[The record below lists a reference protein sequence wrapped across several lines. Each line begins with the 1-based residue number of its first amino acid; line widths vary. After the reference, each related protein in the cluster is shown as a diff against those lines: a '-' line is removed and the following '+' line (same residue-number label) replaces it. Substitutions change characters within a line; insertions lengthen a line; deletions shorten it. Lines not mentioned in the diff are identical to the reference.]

1 METVFRLVVVVFLLL
16 SPLSSK
22 ASVFD
27 YDQTLVTA
35 VSNSAVWHKL
45 LHFESGYLHEAKS
58 SVNTSDF
65 FLSPNGST
73 NAKAELI
80 ATIKA
85 LTSVAQTQCQFP
97 ARAIFIIKHFPNLV
111 LPKSQCQSYK
121 AYLDSFQTRSMSLI
135 YASGYLGN
143 PASMYGHVFLKFN
156 GEVEHDL
163 LDNTFSYGAKVPEN
177 ESPLVYVAKGIFG
190 GYEGKFSNQKYHHQ
204 HLTYNESE
212 LRDLWEYKLNVSED
226 DILFLLAHLYELEN
240 TKLQYYF
247 FKQNCAFQLAK
258 LLGLVIDAPII
269 APNKLWVMPYDLI
282 MMLNRHGAEH
292 HLISDVVYR
301 GSRQEALYAKWNQ
314 LNKREKKYLVELI
327 DSSSNEVSSVL
338 NNLTSQSAKKVIDT
352 LYDYYAFIEVK
363 ESQLDAEQA
372 AKKKALLLARFA
384 LPAGKTQWVNP
395 IKNPPHMAQDTTLL
409 QVSGVHNEKFGE
421 ALELR
426 FRANYYDLLSVN
438 VARIPFSELST
449 FDLRLL
455 YSQDKSSL
463 KLRELTLIRIIN
475 LNASN
480 TDLPYDNGYAWKVAA
495 GYKPQSLSCT
505 SCSSAYFDGFVGKA
519 WSRSENWAAYGAL
532 SVSATGSNEFGGY
545 ISAGPEIGG
554 VFNITPQYAV
564 SLAIGY
570 QSYLNDLSQ
579 DRKYLAF
586 EQRFLQHRSYDIRTS
601 INYDESFEYAI
612 NFSLYY

>member
-1 METVFRLVVVVFLLL
+1 MDSVFRLFVVILFLAP
-16 SPLSSK
+16 SASK
-22 ASVFD
+22 ASVFVN
-27 YDQTLVTA
+27 DQSLVTA

-45 LHFESGYLHEAKS
+45 LHFEAGYFHGARSG
-58 SVNTSDF
+58 VNTSDF
-65 FLSPNGST
+65 FLSPDGRKD
-73 NAKAELI
+73 AKAELI
-80 ATIKA
+80 ATIDA
-85 LTSVAQTQCQFP
+85 LTNVAHTQCQFP
-97 ARAIFIIKHFPNLV
+97 ARAIFIVKNFPNLA
-111 LPKSQCQSYK
+111 LPKTQCEGYK
-121 AYLDSFQTRSMSLI
+121 AYLDAFQTQSMSLI

-156 GEVEHDL
+156 DEVEHNL

-212 LRDLWEYKLNVSED
+212 LRDLWEYKLNIGED

-240 TKLQYYF
+240 TKMKYYF

-258 LLGLVIDAPII
+258 LLELVIDVPII
-269 APNKLWVMPYDLI
+269 APHKSWVMPYDLI
-282 MMLNRHGAEH
+282 MMLNRHDAEH
-292 HLISDVVYR
+292 HLIVDVAYR

-314 LNKREKKYLVELI
+314 LSKQEKKSLVEI
-327 DSSSNEVSSVL
+327 IGTSSIKVSSVL
-338 NNLTSQSAKKVIDT
+338 VKLTSQSAKKVIDT

-363 ESQLDAEQA
+363 ESELDEEQA
-372 AKKKALLLARFA
+372 AKKKELLLARFA
-384 LPAGKTQWVNP
+384 LPAGKTQWVTP
-395 IKNPPHMAQDTTLL
+395 IQKPPHMAQDTTML
-409 QVSGVHNEKFGE
+409 QVSAVHNEKFGE

-438 VARIPFSELST
+438 AARIPFSELST

-455 YSQDKSSL
+455 YSQDNSSL
-463 KLRELTLIRIIN
+463 EMRELTLLRIIN

-480 TDLPYDNGYAWKVAA
+480 TDLPFDSEYAWKVAV

-505 SCSSAYFDGFVGKA
+505 RCSNAYVDGFIGKA
-519 WSRSENWAAYGAL
+519 WSRGKSLAAYGAL
-532 SVSATGSNEFGGY
+532 SVSARGSNESGGY
-545 ISAGPEIGG
+545 LSAGPEIGG

-564 SLAIGY
+564 FLAIGY
-570 QSYLNDLSQ
+570 QSYLNDLTQ

-586 EQRFLQHRSYDIRTS
+586 EQRFLEHRSYDIRTS